1 MMQYSVYIRHCS
13 SDENAEEVHAKR
25 VKYSLPD
32 DGEVRIMKIT
42 DKQFGNI
49 EVFFGKKRKETET
62 APIQLQFF

>member
-1 MMQYSVYIRHCS
+1 
-13 SDENAEEVHAKR
+13 
-25 VKYSLPD
+25 
-32 DGEVRIMKIT
+32 MKIT